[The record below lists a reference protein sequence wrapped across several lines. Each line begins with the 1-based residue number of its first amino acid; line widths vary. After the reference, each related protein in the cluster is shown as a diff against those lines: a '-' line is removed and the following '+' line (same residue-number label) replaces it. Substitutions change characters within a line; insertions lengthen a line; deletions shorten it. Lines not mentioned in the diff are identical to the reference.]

1 MSVMDSI
8 EEKYQE
14 EIAALKEENTALKVA
29 FTEQRRWMGAGYDY
43 LVERLKN
50 VQSIAAG
57 EIQDYAKTVERLN
70 KLTAT
75 LKAEL
80 DTEKAIYKSLCEH
93 HEAQTKHYEEQI
105 AALNRIIDTQ
115 VSAQTACPVCSGDG
129 RTISGMLCVCNG
141 SGKITDAYDYLRK
154 YNLELEKQIA
164 GLEKTAS
171 EQDNCILHFQT
182 RVAALKAEI
191 ERLREVKG

>member
-1 MSVMDSI
+1 MNKDREAVPKGRRCQTLVGSLSTPLDLKGDVMPHEEIRVALDLSEAVALI
-8 EEKYQE
+8 EQQQE
-14 EIAALKEENTALKVA
+14 E
-29 FTEQRRWMGAGYDY
+29 
-43 LVERLKN
+43 
-50 VQSIAAG
+50 
-57 EIQDYAKTVERLN
+57 
-70 KLTAT
+70 
-75 LKAEL
+75 
-80 DTEKAIYKSLCEH
+80 
-93 HEAQTKHYEEQI
+93 I

-191 ERLREVKG
+191 EKLKFGREPLPCPRADK